1 LRLLASGVRSFQGQR
16 KKDPLT
22 PKGEKT
28 MKKLI
33 ESVKSALTKKIN
45 LGQREK
51 EYKNETYFLLN
62 CMKYFTLAGTVVSAY
77 ILFLAFGGTDNLF
90 EAFGKAALLDLS
102 IFFFMQMLLRSTG
115 ITQVMIVLGF
125 GFVTLLSIYQS
136 MEFQI
141 AKYLNVPMNQIDLKA
156 ILTVDAYQWFSAFR
170 QGGFVQV
177 VLFFLGIG
185 QPAFINYLEK
195 KEIAD
200 RERAAQ
206 KLKNA
211 EAYEKMKLA
220 KIAQGVVFKK
230 RGRPVGWRKPTVTET
245 AN

>member
-1 LRLLASGVRSFQGQR
+1 
-16 KKDPLT
+16 
-22 PKGEKT
+22 
-28 MKKLI
+28 MKKLF
-33 ESVKSALTKKIN
+33 EAVKAALTKKIN

-51 EYKNETYFLLN
+51 EYANQTYLLLN
-62 CMKYFTLAGTVVSAY
+62 GMKYFTLGGTVVSAY
-77 ILFLAFGGTDNLF
+77 ILFLAFGGFDNMA

-102 IFFFMQMLLRSTG
+102 IFFFMQMLLRSSG
-115 ITQVMIVLGF
+115 LTQIMIIVGF
-125 GFVTLLSIYQS
+125 LFVTLLSIYQS

-141 AKYLNVPMNQIDLKA
+141 AKYLQIDINQINLRA
-156 ILTVDAYQWFSAFR
+156 FTMVDTYQWFSAFR
-170 QGGFVQV
+170 HGGFVQV

-185 QPAFINYLEK
+185 QPAFIRYLEK

-206 KLKNA
+206 KLRNA

-220 KIAQGVVFKK
+220 KISQGVVFKK
-230 RGRPVGWRKPTVTET
+230 RGRPVGWKKPVPVA